1 MSNIIHH
8 QDLIQEIDAFLA
20 ETGMGVSY
28 FGKLATGNSE
38 VVPRLKAGR
47 PVLTST
53 VEKLRSFMARRR
65 AGVAQ

>member
-8 QDLIQEIDAFLA
+8 QDLIQEIDAFLS

-38 VVPRLKAGR
+38 VVARLKAGR
-47 PVLTST
+47 PILTST
-53 VEKLRSFMARRR
+53 AENLRAFMAKRR
-65 AGVAQ
+65 AKVS